1 MSDQMEDELLSI
13 NIVKRGTKVRA
24 PRRENAAAAGGPVC
38 VRVRCYLRVRAC
50 VRPRV
55 LGRVRAVRR
64 VRVMHIRYILFVS
77 YILYE

>member
-38 VRVRCYLRVRAC
+38 VRRAAAAGGPVCVRVRCYLRVRAC

-55 LGRVRAVRR
+55 LGRVRAVR
-64 VRVMHIRYILFVS
+64 
-77 YILYE
+77 